1 MTKTSLLTAR
11 DIFPIP
17 LYLGKERIRIIRY
30 FYLKDLEKELTPKRY
45 KNVKQVIEEKR
56 LHYMFVNK
64 EGGRIE
70 YKTTK
75 LPF

>member
-1 MTKTSLLTAR
+1 MKTSLLFER

-30 FYLKDLEKELTPKRY
+30 LYLKDLEKELTPKRY
-45 KNVKQVIEEKR
+45 NNVKQVIKERR
-56 LHYMFVNK
+56 LHYMYVNK

-70 YKTTK
+70 YKTIKT
-75 LPF
+75 